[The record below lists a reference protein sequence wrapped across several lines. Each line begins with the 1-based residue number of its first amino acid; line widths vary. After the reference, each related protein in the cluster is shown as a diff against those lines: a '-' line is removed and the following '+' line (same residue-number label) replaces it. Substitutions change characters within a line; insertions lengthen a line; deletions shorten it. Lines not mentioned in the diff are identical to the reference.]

1 MSDEKTPEAGHT
13 PDAGND
19 SDDRTGF
26 LGRVR
31 EVWRDTVGNYATD
44 DGETRNL
51 FTRLVDFG
59 HMTTDEAG
67 KMLGDVQSRIET
79 NRQELNARVDE
90 SIRRATSRM
99 TIPSP
104 EEVERL
110 EAQVGEREARLARLE
125 NG

>member
-1 MSDEKTPEAGHT
+1 VDVMSEENAPEQGMD
-13 PDAGND
+13 DAE
-19 SDDRTGF
+19 DRTGF

-31 EVWRDTVGNYATD
+31 EAWRDTVGAYATD

-59 HMTTDEAG
+59 HLTTDEAG
-67 KMLGDVQSRIET
+67 KMLTDVRSRIET
-79 NRQELNARVDE
+79 NRQELDARVDE
-90 SIRRATSRM
+90 SIRRATARM

-104 EEVERL
+104 EELDRL
-110 EAQVGEREARLARLE
+110 ESQVGELEARLARLE